1 MTSNVWS
8 SNLDTAHPI
17 WKGEVVALLN
27 HLFPRFVL
35 APVSLRLGLTLV
47 LLGGLP
53 TADLWAQASLDSPG
67 PGSFQSGISLIHGW
81 RCEPAKITVVID
93 DLPPL
98 VAPYGAT
105 RGDTAGA
112 NVCNDDGLNGW
123 GLTMNWNLFA
133 LGEHTLSARADGVEF
148 RRVTFTVGHLG
159 EIFLR
164 DAFGRFRA
172 RDFPEPGVNTMLR
185 WNEALQNFVIEGIE
199 E

>member
-1 MTSNVWS
+1 MF
-8 SNLDTAHPI
+8 
-17 WKGEVVALLN
+17 N

-35 APVSLRLGLTLV
+35 APVSLRLGLTLL
-47 LLGGLP
+47 LLGSLP

-67 PGSFQSGISLIHGW
+67 QGSFQSGISLIHGW
-81 RCEPAKITVVID
+81 RCDPAEITVVID
-93 DLPPL
+93 DGPPL

-105 RGDTAGA
+105 RGDTAG
-112 NVCNDDGLNGW
+112 VCNDDGLNGW
-123 GLTMNWNLFA
+123 GLTFNWNL
-133 LGEHTLSARADGVEF
+133 LDLDTLTHTLSARADGVEF
-148 RRVTFTVGHLG
+148 KRVTFTVGHLG

-164 DAFGRFRA
+164 DASGRFRA